1 MPSRPL
7 IISTGGQMPIMM
19 IPLKTFPTA
28 ADAKALTLGGE
39 ETKVGDQSPR
49 VVELSSSS
57 PKNIKKDYKHHLS
70 EDKEDLLHSGPV
82 LGNLPSIT
90 PSKSS
95 PQKQFHN
102 SSDVDA
108 ALSMDK
114 RQHSLILGTSPTEKP
129 NNNNLKVSLKADEKY
144 KKHKKSGKASEEVPP
159 DMPKEFI
166 CQLTHKPMSEPVKT
180 VYGNI
185 YDKAAIY
192 QWFSQQG
199 RICPLTGKLVSL
211 VFSLLVFFPQPFLP
225 GAPLAEIDL
234 IPMPELENEIRQW
247 ILKRS
252 LKQENEN
259 RSRETESKQ
268 PKTDD
273 LYDF

>member
-1 MPSRPL
+1 M
-7 IISTGGQMPIMM
+7 ITTGGQMPIMM
-19 IPLKTFPTA
+19 IPLRTFPTA

-39 ETKVGDQSPR
+39 ETKGDQSPR

-57 PKNIKKDYKHHLS
+57 PKNKKEYKHHLSS

-114 RQHSLILGTSPTEKP
+114 RQHSSILGISPTEKP
-129 NNNNLKVSLKADEKY
+129 NNNNLKVSLKADDKY
-144 KKHKKSGKASEEVPP
+144 KKPKKSGKASEEVPP

-199 RICPLTGKLVSL
+199 RICPLTGKLVSC
-211 VFSLLVFFPQPFLP
+211 FSLILFFLHLFYQ
-225 GAPLAEIDL
+225 APL
-234 IPMPELENEIRQW
+234 
-247 ILKRS
+247 S
-252 LKQENEN
+252 LKLILSPCRN
-259 RSRETESKQ
+259 
-268 PKTDD
+268 
-273 LYDF
+273 